1 MLNAAYQVTSGV
13 VNHRRYH
20 GGMRTRE
27 ETGEYN
33 PIAIVK
39 DPCEELK
46 CSMDI
51 GVFACGSND
60 PWISAISWCI
70 QFDTL
75 GDACS
80 ASVNVLNFES
90 NIDYPASSM
99 ALVPRFRQNTG
110 NPYEN
115 VSDEE
120 RSFFNVIIFIC
131 DGVGSNH
138 ISTYVKREFGQL
150 IHSNLA
156 SNGDMN
162 TRFTRIGLDDIGDS
176 GGQRSTCYYMAK
188 DGSFHSSN
196 GWTTDWMNSIN
207 VCSHCTGSISGDVAA
222 SRVLATDGHSWPPLT
237 DFGDERP
244 PPEPP
249 PIARPP
255 PEPPPM
261 RNST

>member
-1 MLNAAYQVTSGV
+1 MKEL
-13 VNHRRYH
+13 
-20 GGMRTRE
+20 
-27 ETGEYN
+27 
-33 PIAIVK
+33 
-39 DPCEELK
+39 CEESK
-46 CSMDI
+46 CSLDI
-51 GVFACGSND
+51 RVFTCGSND
-60 PWISAISWCI
+60 PWILAISWCYPSI
-70 QFDTL
+70 QYSGLLFDTL
-75 GDACS
+75 GDAYS

-99 ALVPRFRQNTG
+99 ALVPRFRQNTV
-110 NPYEN
+110 NPYKN

-120 RSFFNVIIFIC
+120 RSSFNVTIFIC

-138 ISTYVKREFGQL
+138 ISPDVKRELGRL
-150 IHSNLA
+150 IHSNLT
-156 SNGDMN
+156 SNGDMD
-162 TRFTRIGLDDIGDS
+162 TRFTRMGLDDIGDS
-176 GGQRSTCYYMAK
+176 GGQRSTCYYMAN

-196 GWTTDWMNSIN
+196 GWTTDWMNSIS
-207 VCSHCTGSISGDVAA
+207 VCSHCTGSTSGDVTT
-222 SRVLATDGHSWPPLT
+222 SRVLVTDGHYWPPST